1 MLVCSVFVSV
11 DVCVSF
17 DDVST
22 LEESAFIS
30 VVFSVFAISSLIVV
44 SFSFLIHP
52 SCSFDVFIFTQSFKI
67 STTSTSSSFFTLSS
81 SIELING
88 ITLILTSSV
97 SLYSLIIPCPII
109 SPFWI
114 IIGKGDRLII

>member
-1 MLVCSVFVSV
+1 MSVN
-11 DVCVSF
+11 VCVSF

-30 VVFSVFAISSLIVV
+30 VVFAISSLIVV

-52 SCSFDVFIFTQSFKI
+52 SCSFDVFIFTQSSKI

-97 SLYSLIIPCPII
+97 ILY
-109 SPFWI
+109 F
-114 IIGKGDRLII
+114 